1 MQNNKTLPSA
11 VELEESIL
19 GAMMIDKIGLDTAF
33 EILKIDSFFNS
44 KHKIIFEAIS
54 ELYQKNF
61 AIDLLTVSSFLKK
74 NNKIDLAGGD
84 LYLIQLTQK
93 ISSSA
98 HIEFHSRI
106 VLQKYINRKTIEIAN
121 NLVEKSY
128 DDDIDSLVLL
138 ENAYRDLGLITD
150 LCDVGTTSNFK
161 ENVNNFFKNN
171 NSSIQGI
178 PSALS
183 KLNKKLSGYR
193 NSDLIILAARPG
205 AGKTAFTLNEII
217 ECGLNNIP
225 VAFFS
230 LEMSEKSII
239 SRMLSIISGID
250 NTKIKNNYLTH
261 DEILYLKLCTDLL
274 SKMPIFII
282 DNSSLSPLEIK
293 IKANKLKRENGIKII
308 FVDYLQLIKTKS
320 NNKNLSKENQIS
332 EISSSLKSLAKDLDV
347 PVFALS
353 QLSRAVESRPDK
365 RPILSDLRDSGSI
378 EQDADIVMFIYRPE
392 YYKITNWDDEEQAS
406 TANEAEI
413 DIAKFRDGTTG
424 VTRVG
429 CELQFMRFIDIEN
442 KGQDVQNKY
451 FKTIQKSFEIPK
463 INPNEAFE
471 KNNDVLF

>member
-1 MQNNKTLPSA
+1 M
-11 VELEESIL
+11 
-19 GAMMIDKIGLDTAF
+19 
-33 EILKIDSFFNS
+33 
-44 KHKIIFEAIS
+44 
-54 ELYQKNF
+54 
-61 AIDLLTVSSFLKK
+61 
-74 NNKIDLAGGD
+74 
-84 LYLIQLTQK
+84 
-93 ISSSA
+93 
-98 HIEFHSRI
+98 
-106 VLQKYINRKTIEIAN
+106 
-121 NLVEKSY
+121 
-128 DDDIDSLVLL
+128 
-138 ENAYRDLGLITD
+138 
-150 LCDVGTTSNFK
+150 
-161 ENVNNFFKNN
+161 
-171 NSSIQGI
+171 
-178 PSALS
+178 
-183 KLNKKLSGYR
+183 
-193 NSDLIILAARPG
+193 
-205 AGKTAFTLNEII
+205 
-217 ECGLNNIP
+217 
-225 VAFFS
+225 
-230 LEMSEKSII
+230 
-239 SRMLSIISGID
+239 
-250 NTKIKNNYLTH
+250 
-261 DEILYLKLCTDLL
+261 
-274 SKMPIFII
+274 
-282 DNSSLSPLEIK
+282 
-293 IKANKLKRENGIKII
+293 
-308 FVDYLQLIKTKS
+308 QLIKTKS